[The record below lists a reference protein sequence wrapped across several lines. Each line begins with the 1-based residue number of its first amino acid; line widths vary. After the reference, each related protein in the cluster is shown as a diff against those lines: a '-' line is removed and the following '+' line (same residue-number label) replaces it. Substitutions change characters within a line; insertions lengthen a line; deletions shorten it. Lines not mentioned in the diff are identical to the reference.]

1 MLLIKRGTEPSK
13 GKWSLPGG
21 RVELGETIH
30 QAVKREV
37 LEECSVEIEIER
49 IFDVGEIILKDEED
63 RISYHFVLVYF
74 LARHK
79 GGEVKAQSDAA
90 DARWFRTEELD
101 EADMHPQL
109 HAVLTQATRY
119 LKNENHPLC

>member
-21 RVELGETIH
+21 RIELGETIH

-37 LEECSVEIEIER
+37 LEECSIEIEIER

-63 RISYHFVLVYF
+63 RISYHFVAVYF
-74 LARHK
+74 LARYN
-79 GGEVKAQSDAA
+79 GGEVKAQSDAE
-90 DARWFRTEELD
+90 DARWCTSKELA
-101 EADMHPQL
+101 EADMNPGL
-109 HAVLTQATRY
+109 RAVVKQAGRY
-119 LKNENHPLC
+119 IKNG